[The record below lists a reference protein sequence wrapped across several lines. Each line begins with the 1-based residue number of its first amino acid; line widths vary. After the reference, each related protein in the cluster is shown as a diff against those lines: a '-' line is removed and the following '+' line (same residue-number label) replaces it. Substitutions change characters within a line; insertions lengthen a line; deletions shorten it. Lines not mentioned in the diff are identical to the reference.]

1 MVAAASG
8 AEHGLTLMTG
18 IGGLKLGRLGVRWSG
33 LVQRSTVASAISGQ
47 GSLCRPRRLMATKR
61 LL

>member
-1 MVAAASG
+1 MVAAVSG

-47 GSLCRPRRLMATKR
+47 AHCAVRDV
-61 LL
+61 